1 MTTPAVS
8 GPVPAVG
15 GSAAGRKLAINR
27 LRERRPLDAVAVDRF
42 LARNQ
47 VPIVEGARCTFLFR
61 GEADE
66 VFMVHRIFGLPDHLP
81 LRRLHGTDLWYAVI
95 ELPEGSR
102 VEYQLE
108 LVRGGHR
115 ERINDPL
122 NPHVAHS
129 PVGSSSVCYAHGY
142 VVPDWTVFDP
152 EARAGSLV
160 DMVVPSRALR
170 RNCQVTLYLPA
181 RFRRAA
187 RYPLLIVHDGGDY
200 LGFASAKTVLD
211 NLIHR
216 LDVAEIVVAFVYPG
230 DRLAEYA
237 NSAAHAR
244 YLTAELVP
252 RLEAE
257 LPLVAKPSGRCLMGS
272 SFGAVASLATAY
284 RYPDVYGSLLLQSG
298 SFVFTDIGRDH
309 GGGPPFEPVV
319 RFMNRY
325 RAAPRKVA
333 DRLFVSCGVYEP
345 LIVPNRSMV
354 PVFEAA
360 GMTVRYVEARDGH
373 SWENWRDRLRD
384 GLSWIFPGPQKFFYE

>member
-1 MTTPAVS
+1 LTT
-8 GPVPAVG
+8 
-15 GSAAGRKLAINR
+15 AAGPPRTVSRKLAINR
-27 LRERRPLDAVAVDRF
+27 LRDRRPLDPAAVDRF
-42 LARNQ
+42 LARQ
-47 VPIVEGARCTFLFR
+47 EVPIIEGPRCTFLYR

-66 VFMVHRIFGLPDHLP
+66 VFLIHRIFGLPDHLP
-81 LRRLHGTDLWYAVI
+81 LRRLLGTDLWYVVI

-108 LVRGGHR
+108 VARGGQR

-122 NPHVAHS
+122 NPHLAHS
-129 PVGSSSVCYAHGY
+129 PVGSSSVCYAYGHEI
-142 VVPDWTVFDP
+142 PDWTMFDP
-152 EARAGSLV
+152 EARPGSLA

-170 RNCQVTLYLPA
+170 RDGQVTLYLPA
-181 RFRRAA
+181 RFRRTA

-200 LGFASAKTVLD
+200 LRYASAKTVLD

-216 LDVAEIVVAFVYPG
+216 LDMAEVVAAFIYPG
-230 DRLAEYA
+230 ERLTEYA

-244 YLTAELVP
+244 HLTAELLP

-257 LPLVAKPSGRCLMGS
+257 FPVIAKPSGRCLMGS
-272 SFGAVASLATAY
+272 SFGAVAALSTAY

-298 SFVFTDIGRDH
+298 SFVFTDIGQNH
-309 GGGPPFEPVV
+309 GGGPAFEPVV
-319 RFMNRY
+319 RFINRY
-325 RAAPRKVA
+325 RAAPRRVA
-333 DRLFVSCGVYEP
+333 NRLFVSCGVYEP

-360 GMTVRYVEARDGH
+360 GMAVRYVEARDGH

>member
-1 MTTPAVS
+1 VTSVIGPPVS
-8 GPVPAVG
+8 
-15 GSAAGRKLAINR
+15 RKLAINR
-27 LRERRPLDAVAVDRF
+27 LRDRRPLDAAAVDRF
-42 LARNQ
+42 LARYE

-66 VFMVHRIFGLPDHLP
+66 VFLIHRIFGLPDHLP
-81 LRRLHGTDLWYAVI
+81 LRRLRGTDLWYVVL

-102 VEYQLE
+102 AEYQLE
-108 LVRGGHR
+108 VARGGHR

-122 NPHVAHS
+122 NPRLAHS
-129 PVGSSSVCYAHGY
+129 PVGSSSVCYAHGHEI
-142 VVPDWTVFDP
+142 PSWTLSDP
-152 EARAGSLV
+152 EARPGSLV
-160 DMVVPSRALR
+160 DLVVPSRALR
-170 RNCQVTLYLPA
+170 RDSQVTLYLPA
-181 RFRRAA
+181 RFRRTA
-187 RYPLLIVHDGGDY
+187 RYPLVVVHDGGDY
-200 LGFASAKTVLD
+200 LRYAAAKTVLD

-216 LDVAEIVVAFVYPG
+216 LDVAELVAAFVNPG

-244 YLTAELVP
+244 YLTAELLP

-257 LPLVAKPSGRCLMGS
+257 LPLPGTPSARCLMGA
-272 SFGAVASLATAY
+272 SFGAVAALSAAY
-284 RYPDVYGSLLLQSG
+284 RSPETYGSLLVQSG
-298 SFVFTDIGRDH
+298 SFVFTDIGHDH

-325 RAAPRKVA
+325 RAAPRRVA
-333 DRLFVSCGVYEP
+333 DKMFVSCGVYEP

-360 GMTVRYVEARDGH
+360 GMTVRYEEARDGH

-384 GLSWIFPGPQKFFYE
+384 GLSWIFPGQQKYVYE